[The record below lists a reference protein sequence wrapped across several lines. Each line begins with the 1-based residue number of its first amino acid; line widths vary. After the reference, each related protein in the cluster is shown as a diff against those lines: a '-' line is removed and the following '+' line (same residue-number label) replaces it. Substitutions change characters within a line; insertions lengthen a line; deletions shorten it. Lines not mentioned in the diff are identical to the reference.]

1 MKIQAALITD
11 LQQPIHIETLDLDPP
26 RAGEVLVQIKACGVC
41 HSDYHLVTG
50 ATKHPLPVVPGHEG
64 AGIVEAVGDGVTHI
78 KPGDHVVLNWA
89 PNCGR
94 CFYCLHGKPNLCDT
108 FVGPIWNGVLLD
120 GTPRLRWNGKP
131 VYHFSALAAF
141 AEYAVVPQETCVV
154 VRGDVLLTV
163 AALVGCAVTTGV
175 GAVLYSAQVQPG
187 DRVAVFGCGG
197 VGLSVIMGAQLAGA
211 QQIIAIDRVAPKL
224 EMAIQFGATDAI
236 DASQAD
242 VHVIERVRDM
252 TAGRGADVTFEA
264 VGTPQLQADCVDAA
278 RPGGKAVL
286 VGLAPMGSSTPLS
299 GATLVRQEKT
309 VIGSYYGTA
318 HTARDFPFLLDLYAA
333 GQLQLDRLIW
343 RTYRLGEIN
352 AAFDAMLSGE
362 VARGVVTF

>member
-1 MKIQAALITD
+1 MKIQAALITAP
-11 LQQPIHIETLDLDPP
+11 QQPVQIETLELDPP

-41 HSDYHLVTG
+41 HSDYHLISG
-50 ATKHPLPVVPGHEG
+50 ATQHPLPVVPGHEG
-64 AGIVEAVGDGVTHI
+64 AGIVEAVGNGVTRI

-89 PNCGR
+89 PSCGH
-94 CFYCLHGKPNLCDT
+94 CFYCLRGKPNLCDT
-108 FVGPIWNGVLLD
+108 FVGPIWDGVMLD
-120 GTPRLRWNGKP
+120 GTPRLKWNGQL

-154 VRGDVLLTV
+154 IRSDVLLSV
-163 AALVGCAVTTGV
+163 AALVGCVVTTGV
-175 GAVLYSAQVQPG
+175 GAVLYSAQVQAG

-211 QQIIAIDRVAPKL
+211 QQIIAIDRLPQKL
-224 EMAIQFGATDAI
+224 EMAKQFGATDVI
-236 DASQAD
+236 DASEIDA
-242 VHVIERVRDM
+242 IEMVRDM

-264 VGTPQLQADCVDAA
+264 VGAPQLQADCVEAA

-286 VGLAPMGSSTPLS
+286 VGLSAMGSTTPLS
-299 GATLVRQEKT
+299 GAKLVRQEKT
-309 VIGSYYGTA
+309 VIGSYYGSA

-333 GQLQLDRLIW
+333 GKLNLDRLVS
-343 RTYRLGEIN
+343 RTYQLVEIN
-352 AAFDAMLSGE
+352 EAFDAMLNGE

>member
-1 MKIQAALITD
+1 MKIRAALITA
-11 LQQPIHIETLDLDPP
+11 LQQPIQVESLELDPP

-41 HSDYHLVTG
+41 GSDYHLVTG

-78 KPGDHVVLNWA
+78 QPGDHVVLNWA
-89 PNCGR
+89 PSCGR
-94 CFYCLHGKPNLCDT
+94 CFYCLRGKPNLCDT
-108 FVGPIWNGVLLD
+108 FVGPIWNGVMLD
-120 GTPRLRWNGKP
+120 GTPRLSWNGQP

-154 VRGDVLLTV
+154 IRRDVLPSV

-175 GAVLYSAQVQPG
+175 GAVLHTAHVQAG
-187 DRVAVFGCGG
+187 DRVAVLGCGG

-211 QQIIAIDRVAPKL
+211 QQIIAIDRVPQKL
-224 EMAIQFGATDAI
+224 EMAKQFGATDVI
-236 DASQAD
+236 DAGKVD
-242 VHVIERVRDM
+242 VIETVREM
-252 TAGRGADVTFEA
+252 TARRGADVTFEA
-264 VGTPQLQADCVDAA
+264 VGVPQLQADCVEAT
-278 RPGGKAVL
+278 RPGGKTVL
-286 VGLAPMGSSTPLS
+286 VGLSAMESSTPIS
-299 GATLVRQEKT
+299 GAKLVRQEKT

-333 GQLQLDRLIW
+333 GKLNLDRLIS
-343 RTYRLGEIN
+343 RTYQLADIN
-352 AAFDAMLSGE
+352 AAFDAMLNGE

>member
-1 MKIQAALITD
+1 MKIRAALITAP
-11 LQQPIHIETLDLDPP
+11 QQPIQIETLDLDPP

-41 HSDYHLVTG
+41 HSDYHLISG

-64 AGIVEAVGDGVTHI
+64 AGIVETVGEGVTRL

-89 PNCGR
+89 PNCGH
-94 CFYCLHGKPNLCDT
+94 CFYCLRGKPNLCDT
-108 FVGPIWNGVLLD
+108 FVGPIWDGVMLD
-120 GTPRLRWNGKP
+120 GTPRLSWNGEP

-154 VRGDVLLTV
+154 RRHDVPLSV

-211 QQIIAIDRVAPKL
+211 QQIIAIDRVPQKL
-224 EMAIQFGATDAI
+224 EMAIQFGATDVI
-236 DASQAD
+236 DASKDDA
-242 VHVIERVRDM
+242 IAMVREM

-264 VGTPQLQADCVDAA
+264 AGVPQLQADCVEAA

-286 VGLAPMGSSTPLS
+286 VGLSAMGSSTILS
-299 GATLVRQEKT
+299 GAKLVRQEKT
-309 VIGSYYGTA
+309 VIGSYYGAA
-318 HTARDFPFLLDLYAA
+318 HTARDFPFMLDLYAA
-333 GQLQLDRLIW
+333 GQLNLDRLIS
-343 RTYRLGEIN
+343 RTYPLIEIN
-352 AAFDAMLSGE
+352 AAFDAMLKGE
-362 VARGVVTF
+362 VARSVVIF

>member
-1 MKIQAALITD
+1 MKIQAALITAA
-11 LQQPIHIETLDLDPP
+11 QQPIRIETLELEPP

-41 HSDYHLVTG
+41 HSDYHLVSG

-64 AGIVEAVGDGVTHI
+64 AGVVAAVGDGVTRI

-89 PNCGR
+89 PNCGH
-94 CFYCLHGKPNLCDT
+94 CFYCLRGRPNLCDT
-108 FVGPIWNGVLLD
+108 YVGPIWEGVLLD
-120 GTPRLRWNGKP
+120 GTPRLSWKGEA
-131 VYHFSALAAF
+131 VYHFSALAAL

-154 VRGDVLLTV
+154 VRSDVLLSV

-211 QQIIAIDRVAPKL
+211 QQIIAIDRVPPKL
-224 EMAIQFGATDAI
+224 DLVQQFGATDVI

-242 VHVIERVRDM
+242 VVERVRDM

-264 VGTPQLQADCVDAA
+264 VGMPQLQADCVEAA

-286 VGLAPMGSSTPLS
+286 VGLSAMGSSTPLS
-299 GATLVRQEKT
+299 GARLVRQEKT

-333 GQLQLDRLIW
+333 GKLPLDRLIS
-343 RTYRLGEIN
+343 RTYRLVEIN

-362 VARGVVTF
+362 AARGVVTF

>member
-1 MKIQAALITD
+1 MKIQAALITAP
-11 LQQPIHIETLDLDPP
+11 QQPIRIETLDLDPP

-41 HSDYHLVTG
+41 HSDYHLVSG

-64 AGIVEAVGDGVTHI
+64 AGVVAAVGDGVTRI

-89 PNCGR
+89 PNCGH
-94 CFYCLHGKPNLCDT
+94 CFYCLRGRPNLCDT
-108 FVGPIWNGVLLD
+108 FVGPIWEGVLLD
-120 GTPRLRWNGKP
+120 GTPRLSWKGEA

-154 VRGDVLLTV
+154 VRNDVLLSV

-211 QQIIAIDRVAPKL
+211 QQIIAIDRAPSKL
-224 EMAIQFGATDAI
+224 DLVQQFGATDVI
-236 DASQAD
+236 DASQVD
-242 VHVIERVRDM
+242 VVERVRDM

-264 VGTPQLQADCVDAA
+264 VGAPQLQADCVEAA

-286 VGLAPMGSSTPLS
+286 VGLAAMGSSTPLS

-309 VIGSYYGTA
+309 VIGSYYGAA

-333 GQLQLDRLIW
+333 GKLHLDRLIS
-343 RTYRLGEIN
+343 RTYQLVEIN

-362 VARGVVTF
+362 AARGVVTF

>member
-1 MKIQAALITD
+1 MKIRAALITAP
-11 LQQPIHIETLDLDPP
+11 LQPIRVETLDLDLP

-78 KPGDHVVLNWA
+78 QPGDHVVLNWA

-108 FVGPIWNGVLLD
+108 FVGPIWNGVMLD
-120 GTPRLRWNGKP
+120 GTPRLSWNGAP

-154 VRGDVLLTV
+154 IRNDVVLSV

-175 GAVLYSAQVQPG
+175 GAVLYSAQVQAG

-211 QQIIAIDRVAPKL
+211 QQIIAIDHVPQKL
-224 EMAIQFGATDAI
+224 GMAKQFGATDVIDAGQVDAI
-236 DASQAD
+236 DL
-242 VHVIERVRDM
+242 VRHM

-264 VGTPQLQADCVDAA
+264 VGAPQLQADCVEAA

-286 VGLAPMGSSTPLS
+286 VGLSAMGSSTLLS
-299 GATLVRQEKT
+299 GAKLVQQEKT
-309 VIGSYYGTA
+309 VLGSYYGTA
-318 HTARDFPFLLDLYAA
+318 HTARDFPFMLDLYAA
-333 GQLQLDRLIW
+333 GKLNLDRLIS
-343 RTYRLGEIN
+343 RTYRLVEIN
-352 AAFDAMLSGE
+352 EAFDAMLRGD
-362 VARGVVTF
+362 VARGVIIF

>member
-1 MKIQAALITD
+1 MKIRAALITAP
-11 LQQPIHIETLDLDPP
+11 QQPIKIETLDLDPP

-41 HSDYHLVTG
+41 HSDYHLITG

-64 AGIVEAVGDGVTHI
+64 AGIVEAVGDSVTHI

-89 PNCGR
+89 PNCGH
-94 CFYCLHGKPNLCDT
+94 CFYCLRGKPNLCDT
-108 FVGPIWNGVLLD
+108 FVKPIWDGVMLD
-120 GTPRLRWNGKP
+120 GTPRLSWNGEP

-154 VRGDVLLTV
+154 VRNDVLFSV

-175 GAVLYSAQVQPG
+175 GAVLYSAQMQPG

-211 QQIIAIDRVAPKL
+211 QQIIAIDRGLRKL
-224 EMAIQFGATDAI
+224 EMATQFGATDVI
-236 DASQAD
+236 DASNVDA
-242 VHVIERVRDM
+242 VETVRQM

-264 VGTPQLQADCVDAA
+264 VGTEQLQADCVEAA

-286 VGLAPMGSSTPLS
+286 VGLSAMGSSTPLS
-299 GATLVRQEKT
+299 GAKIVRQEKT

-333 GQLQLDRLIW
+333 GKLQLDRLVS
-343 RTYRLGEIN
+343 RTYELTEIN
-352 AAFDAMLSGE
+352 TAFDAMLKGE
-362 VARGVVTF
+362 VARGVVIF

>member
-1 MKIQAALITD
+1 
-11 LQQPIHIETLDLDPP
+11 
-26 RAGEVLVQIKACGVC
+26 
-41 HSDYHLVTG
+41 
-50 ATKHPLPVVPGHEG
+50 
-64 AGIVEAVGDGVTHI
+64 
-78 KPGDHVVLNWA
+78 
-89 PNCGR
+89 
-94 CFYCLHGKPNLCDT
+94 
-108 FVGPIWNGVLLD
+108 
-120 GTPRLRWNGKP
+120 
-131 VYHFSALAAF
+131 
-141 AEYAVVPQETCVV
+141 V
-154 VRGDVLLTV
+154 VRSDVLLSV

-211 QQIIAIDRVAPKL
+211 QQIIAIDRVPPKL
-224 EMAIQFGATDAI
+224 DLAQQFGATDVI
-236 DASQAD
+236 DASQVD
-242 VHVIERVRDM
+242 VVERVRDM

-264 VGTPQLQADCVDAA
+264 VGMPQLQADCVEAA

-286 VGLAPMGSSTPLS
+286 VGLAAMGSSTPLS
-299 GATLVRQEKT
+299 GARLVRQEKT

-333 GQLQLDRLIW
+333 GKLPLDRLIS
-343 RTYRLGEIN
+343 RTYRLVEIN

>member
-1 MKIQAALITD
+1 MKIQAALITAP
-11 LQQPIHIETLDLDPP
+11 QQPIRVETLDLDPP

-41 HSDYHLVTG
+41 HSDYHLITG

-64 AGIVEAVGDGVTHI
+64 AGIVEAVGDSVTHI
-78 KPGDHVVLNWA
+78 QPGDHVVLNWA
-89 PNCGR
+89 PNCGH
-94 CFYCLHGKPNLCDT
+94 CFYCLRGKPNLCNT
-108 FVGPIWNGVLLD
+108 FVGPIWDGVMLD
-120 GTPRLRWNGKP
+120 GTPRLSWNGEP

-141 AEYAVVPQETCVV
+141 AEYVVVPQETCVV
-154 VRGDVLLTV
+154 VRNDVLLIV

-211 QQIIAIDRVAPKL
+211 QQIIAIDRLPQKL
-224 EMAIQFGATDAI
+224 EMAKQCGATDAI
-236 DASQAD
+236 DSSQAD
-242 VHVIERVRDM
+242 AVEVVRDM

-264 VGTPQLQADCVDAA
+264 VGEPSLQADCVEAA

-286 VGLAPMGSSTPLS
+286 VGLSAMGSSTPLS
-299 GATLVRQEKT
+299 GARLVRQEKT
-309 VIGSYYGTA
+309 VIGSYYGSA

-333 GQLQLDRLIW
+333 GKLNLDRLVS
-343 RTYRLGEIN
+343 RSYRLIEIN
-352 AAFDAMLSGE
+352 EAFNAMLNGE

>member
-1 MKIQAALITD
+1 MKIQAALITAP
-11 LQQPIHIETLDLDPP
+11 QRPIQIKTLDLDPP

-41 HSDYHLVTG
+41 HSDYHLISG

-64 AGIVEAVGDGVTHI
+64 AGIVEAVGDGVLHI

-89 PNCGR
+89 PNCGH
-94 CFYCLHGKPNLCDT
+94 CFYCLRGKPNLCDT
-108 FVGPIWNGVLLD
+108 FVGPIWDGVMLD
-120 GTPRLRWNGKP
+120 GTPRLSWNGEP

-154 VRGDVLLTV
+154 VRHDVPFGV

-175 GAVLYSAQVQPG
+175 GAVWYTAQVQAG

-211 QQIIAIDRVAPKL
+211 QQIIAVDRAPHKL
-224 EMAIQFGATDAI
+224 EMARQFGASDVI
-236 DASQAD
+236 DASQVDAS
-242 VHVIERVRDM
+242 EMVRDM
-252 TAGRGADVTFEA
+252 TAGRGADVAFEA
-264 VGTPQLQADCVDAA
+264 VGTPQLQADCVEAT

-286 VGLAPMGSSTPLS
+286 VGLSAMGSSTPLS
-299 GATLVRQEKT
+299 GAKLVRQEKT

-318 HTARDFPFLLDLYAA
+318 HTARDFPLLLDLYAA
-333 GQLQLDRLIW
+333 GKLNLERLIS
-343 RTYRLGEIN
+343 RTYALADIN
-352 AAFDAMLSGE
+352 VAFEAMLNGE
-362 VARGVVTF
+362 VARGVVIF

>member
-1 MKIQAALITD
+1 MKIQAALITAPH
-11 LQQPIHIETLDLDPP
+11 QPIQIETLELDPP
-26 RAGEVLVQIKACGVC
+26 RAGEVLVQIEACGVC
-41 HSDYHLVTG
+41 HSDYHLITG

-78 KPGDHVVLNWA
+78 QPGDHVVLNWA
-89 PNCGR
+89 PNCGH
-94 CFYCLHGKPNLCDT
+94 CFYCLRGKPNLCDT
-108 FVGPIWNGVLLD
+108 FVGPIWDGVMLD
-120 GTPRLRWNGKP
+120 GTPRLTWQGQP

-154 VRGDVLLTV
+154 IRRDVPLSV

-175 GAVLYSAQVQPG
+175 GAVLYSANVQAG

-211 QQIIAIDRVAPKL
+211 QQIIAIDRVAAKL
-224 EMAIQFGATDAI
+224 DLARRFGATDTINAATVDAI
-236 DASQAD
+236 EA
-242 VHVIERVRDM
+242 VRQL

-264 VGTPQLQADCVDAA
+264 VGVPQLQADCVEAA

-286 VGLAPMGSSTPLS
+286 VGLSAMGSSTPLS
-299 GATLVRQEKT
+299 GAKIVRQEKT
-309 VIGSYYGTA
+309 VIGSYYGTT

-333 GQLQLDRLIW
+333 GKLDLDALVS
-343 RTYRLGEIN
+343 RTYRLTEIN
-352 AAFDAMLSGE
+352 EAFAAMLAGE
-362 VARGVVTF
+362 VARGVVVF

>member
-1 MKIQAALITD
+1 MKIQAALITAP
-11 LQQPIHIETLDLDPP
+11 QQPMRIETLDLDPP

-41 HSDYHLVTG
+41 HSDYHLVSG

-64 AGIVEAVGDGVTHI
+64 AGVVAAVGDGVTRI

-89 PNCGR
+89 PNCGH
-94 CFYCLHGKPNLCDT
+94 CFYCLRGRPNLCDT
-108 FVGPIWNGVLLD
+108 YVGPIWEGVLLD
-120 GTPRLRWNGKP
+120 GTPRLSWKGEA
-131 VYHFSALAAF
+131 VYHFSALAAL

-154 VRGDVLLTV
+154 VRSDVLLSV

-211 QQIIAIDRVAPKL
+211 QQIIAIDRVPSKL
-224 EMAIQFGATDAI
+224 DLVQQFGATDVI
-236 DASQAD
+236 DASQVD
-242 VHVIERVRDM
+242 VVERVRDL

-264 VGTPQLQADCVDAA
+264 VGMPQLQADCVEAA

-286 VGLAPMGSSTPLS
+286 VGLSAMGSSTPLS
-299 GATLVRQEKT
+299 GARLVRQEKT

-333 GQLQLDRLIW
+333 GKLPLDRLIS
-343 RTYRLGEIN
+343 RTYRLVEIN

>member
-1 MKIQAALITD
+1 MKIQAALITAPH
-11 LQQPIHIETLDLDPP
+11 QPIQIETLDLAPP
-26 RAGEVLVQIKACGVC
+26 RAEEVLVQIKACGVC

-64 AGIVEAVGDGVTHI
+64 AGLVEAVGDGVTHI
-78 KPGDHVVLNWA
+78 RPGDHVVLNWA

-94 CFYCLHGKPNLCDT
+94 CFYCLRGKPNLCDT
-108 FVGPIWNGVLLD
+108 FVRPIWDGVLLD
-120 GTPRLRWNGKP
+120 GTPRLSWKGEA

-141 AEYAVVPQETCVV
+141 AEFTVVPQETCVV
-154 VRGDVLLTV
+154 VRSDVLLTV

-211 QQIIAIDRVAPKL
+211 QQIIAIDRVPQKL
-224 EMAIQFGATDAI
+224 EMAVQFGATDAI
-236 DASQAD
+236 EAGPVD
-242 VHVIERVRDM
+242 VIETVREI

-286 VGLAPMGSSTPLS
+286 VGLAAMGTSTPLS

-309 VIGSYYGTA
+309 VIGSYYGAA

-333 GQLQLDRLIW
+333 GKLQLDRLIS
-343 RTYRLGEIN
+343 RTYRLVEI
-352 AAFDAMLSGE
+352 
-362 VARGVVTF
+362 

>member
-1 MKIQAALITD
+1 MKIQAALVTAP
-11 LQQPIHIETLDLDPP
+11 QQPIRVETLDLDPP
-26 RAGEVLVQIKACGVC
+26 RAGEVLVRIKACGVC
-41 HSDYHLVTG
+41 HSDYHLITG

-89 PNCGR
+89 PACGR
-94 CFYCLHGKPNLCDT
+94 CFYCLRGKPNLCNT
-108 FVGPIWNGVLLD
+108 FVGPIWEGVMLD
-120 GTPRLRWNGKP
+120 GTPRLSWNGQA

-154 VRGDVLLTV
+154 VRSDVLLSV

-175 GAVLYSAQVQPG
+175 GAVLYTAQMQPG

-211 QQIIAIDRVAPKL
+211 QQIIAIDRIPHKL
-224 EMAIQFGATDAI
+224 ELAKQFGATDVI
-236 DASQAD
+236 DAGKVDAT
-242 VHVIERVRDM
+242 EMVRQM
-252 TAGRGADVTFEA
+252 TAGRGADVAFEA
-264 VGTPQLQADCVDAA
+264 VGLPQLQTDCVEAA

-286 VGLAPMGSSTPLS
+286 VGLSAMDSTTPLS
-299 GATLVRQEKT
+299 GARLVRQEKT

-318 HTARDFPFLLDLYAA
+318 HTARDFPFLLELYAA
-333 GQLQLDRLIW
+333 GKLPLERLIS
-343 RTYRLGEIN
+343 RTYRLAEIN
-352 AAFDAMLSGE
+352 AAFDAMLGGE

>member
-1 MKIQAALITD
+1 MKIQAALITTPNEP
-11 LQQPIHIETLDLDPP
+11 LHVETLDLAPP

-41 HSDYHLVTG
+41 HSDYHLMTG

-64 AGIVEAVGDGVTHI
+64 AGVVEAVGDGVTHI
-78 KPGDHVVLNWA
+78 QPGDHVVLNWA

-94 CFYCLHGKPNLCDT
+94 CFYCLRGKPNLCDT
-108 FVGPIWNGVLLD
+108 FVGPIWNGVMLD
-120 GTPRLRWNGKP
+120 GTPRLSWNGEP

-154 VRGDVLLTV
+154 IRRDVLLSV

-175 GAVLYSAQVQPG
+175 GAVLYTAQVQPG
-187 DRVAVFGCGG
+187 DHVAVLGCGG

-211 QQIIAIDRVAPKL
+211 QQIIAIDRVPQKL
-224 EMAIQFGATDAI
+224 EMARQFGATDTI
-236 DASQAD
+236 DASQVDA
-242 VHVIERVRDM
+242 IAKVRDL

-264 VGTPQLQADCVDAA
+264 VGIPQLQADCVEAA

-286 VGLAPMGSSTPLS
+286 VGLAAMGSSTPLS
-299 GATLVRQEKT
+299 GAQLVRQEKT
-309 VIGSYYGTA
+309 VLGSYYGSA

-333 GQLQLDRLIW
+333 GRLNLDRLVS
-343 RTYRLGEIN
+343 RTYSLIEIN
-352 AAFDAMLSGE
+352 AAFDAMLNGE
-362 VARGVVTF
+362 VARGVITF

>member
-1 MKIQAALITD
+1 MKIQAALITAP
-11 LQQPIHIETLDLDPP
+11 QQPIRIESLDLDPP
-26 RAGEVLVQIKACGVC
+26 RAGEVLVRIKACGVC

-94 CFYCLHGKPNLCDT
+94 CFYCLRGKPNLCDT
-108 FVGPIWNGVLLD
+108 FVGPVWNGVLLD
-120 GTPRLRWNGKP
+120 GTPRLSWKGEA

-141 AEYAVVPQETCVV
+141 AEYTVVPQETCVV
-154 VRGDVLLTV
+154 VRSDVLLTV

-187 DRVAVFGCGG
+187 DRVAVYGCGG

-211 QQIIAIDRVAPKL
+211 QQIIAIDRVPQKL
-224 EMAIQFGATDAI
+224 EMAVQFGATDAI

-242 VHVIERVRDM
+242 VIATVRDM

-264 VGTPQLQADCVDAA
+264 VGAPQLQADCVEAA

-286 VGLAPMGSSTPLS
+286 VGLAAMGSSTPLS
-299 GATLVRQEKT
+299 GAALVRQEKT

-333 GQLQLDRLIW
+333 GKLQLDRLIS
-343 RTYRLGEIN
+343 RTYRLVEIN
-352 AAFDAMLSGE
+352 EAFDAMLSGE